1 MKTAP
6 RFSQY
11 RVARS
16 VHSLLRRA
24 APAVLAGMLPQIA
37 YAQEKTIAFSID
49 SQPLSSA
56 LLDFGRQADLSVLAP
71 TLLVSGKIAPDV
83 RGQLSVAAAL
93 DRLLEGSGLTYA
105 FVQSNAV
112 RIMAQEEA
120 ALAPEVQPASQLS
133 EGGDRVVVTGT
144 NIRGAAPGSSP
155 VDVYTSADIRRSGAT
170 TTEQFVAKIPQ
181 NLGTMSQ
188 YGPGARSGNTNNNA
202 VTAIDLRG
210 LGVGTTLTLLNG
222 HRMALSNSGQSADV
236 SFIPL
241 GAVERVEVLTDGASA
256 IYGSDAIGG
265 VVNFILRDEYEGSES
280 RVSTGAVSQGG
291 MRQGGA
297 GHTTG
302 IRWQGGNGLLS
313 YDYHSASALMTADR
327 SYAIAAGPG
336 QLTPTD
342 IRHNVFATASQ
353 HLTEQLTLE
362 ADLGASWRKV
372 KNSHANLQSSAP
384 TAHTLQ
390 RYTSQSDLV
399 FGNIELDYA
408 FGEDV
413 AASLTASYSEL
424 DTDGDVSLTRFNL
437 APPVT
442 TYTTFDSRNSQFDVT
457 GKLDGVLLE
466 MPGGKVR
473 YSLGAGVLA
482 EEYQG
487 VNPRTALQAS
497 GTLGRRSTYGFVEVN
512 VPVIG
517 RGQGVPF
524 MDELTV
530 NLAAR
535 YTRYDDTSEPGLDR
549 DFGDSVDPKVGI
561 LWSPAPALSFRATY
575 GSSFRAP
582 ALTQLDPAG
591 GSHFLFPLPV
601 AGNPAI
607 VIGMTG
613 YAVRDLG
620 PETADSYTLGFDFRT
635 PAPGG
640 FELSATYYNIDYT
653 DRIGEAPNGG
663 LDPFATP
670 DRLPDIVYRP
680 PSAAFIEE
688 ALRATPLLV
697 NLSGVDLT
705 DPAAGAAALFAR
717 SDIWMYD
724 LRLRNLAISQQHGI
738 DLSVRQGVDVG
749 WGDLQFGANIS
760 HILNYEQQ
768 GSPSAGILPA
778 FDIPGQPA
786 DTRGRAFV
794 GLTTGDF
801 NGMLSVNYTD
811 DYANPLAAAGQ
822 RQVESWTT
830 IDLSLGYAFDKLP
843 WGTGTR
849 VGLSIQ
855 NLLDEDPPF
864 LRPGTGS
871 NIVYPIGFDPTN
883 ANPLGRFVML
893 NLTQA
898 W

>member
-1 MKTAP
+1 MNNKP
-6 RFSQY
+6 GFSQY
-11 RVARS
+11 RVAKS
-16 VHSLLRRA
+16 AHSLLRRA
-24 APAVLAGMLPQIA
+24 APAVLAALLPQIA
-37 YAQEKTIAFSID
+37 YAQEKTITFSID
-49 SQPLSSA
+49 SQPLPAA
-56 LLDFGRQADLSVLAP
+56 LLDLGRQADLSVLAP
-71 TLLVSGKIAPDV
+71 TSLVSGKTAPDV

-93 DRLLEGSGLTYA
+93 ERLLEGSGLTYV

-112 RIMAQEEA
+112 RIVADDQA
-120 ALAPEVQPASQLS
+120 ALPPGSAPASRLAES
-133 EGGDRVVVTGT
+133 GDRVVVTGT
-144 NIRGAAPGSSP
+144 NIRGVAPGSSP
-155 VDVYTSADIRRSGAT
+155 VDIYTSADIRRSGAT

-265 VVNFILRDEYEGSES
+265 VVNFILRDDYEGSES
-280 RVSTGAVSQGG
+280 RLSAGGVGQGG
-291 MRQGGA
+291 MRQGGI

-302 IRWQGGNGLLS
+302 VRWQGGHGLLS
-313 YDYHSASALMTADR
+313 YDYHTASALMTADR
-327 SYAIAAGPG
+327 PYAIAAGPG
-336 QLTPTD
+336 QLTPGD
-342 IRHNVFATASQ
+342 IRHNVFASAS
-353 HLTEQLTLE
+353 HYLTDKLE
-362 ADLGASWRKV
+362 LEVDLGASWRKV

-384 TAHTLQ
+384 SAHTLQ
-390 RYTSQSDLV
+390 RYTSQSDLA

-408 FGEDV
+408 FDENLT
-413 AASLTASYSEL
+413 ASLTASYSEL

-442 TYTTFDSRNSQFDVT
+442 TYTRFDSRNSQFDVA

-473 YSLGAGVLA
+473 YSLGAGVLS

-487 VNPRTALQAS
+487 VNPRTALQAR
-497 GTLGRRSTYGFVEVN
+497 GTLGRRSTYGFAEVN
-512 VPVIG
+512 VPVVG
-517 RGQGVPF
+517 RGQGVPLI
-524 MDELTV
+524 DQLTV

-535 YTRYDDTSEPGLDR
+535 YTKYDDTSAPGLDR

-561 LWSPAPALSFRATY
+561 LWSPLEALSFRATY

-591 GSHFLFPLPV
+591 GSHFLFPLSV
-601 AGNPAI
+601 AGDPAI

-613 YAVRDLG
+613 YPVQDLG

-635 PAPGG
+635 PDPGG

-663 LDPFATP
+663 LNPFETP
-670 DRLPDIVYRP
+670 DRLPDIIYRP

-688 ALRATPLLV
+688 ALRATPLLI
-697 NLSGVDLT
+697 NLSGFDLS
-705 DPAAGAAALFAR
+705 DPAAGAATLYAR

-724 LRLRNLAISQQHGI
+724 LRLRNLAVSRQHGF

-749 WGDLQFGANIS
+749 WADLQFGASIS

-768 GSPSAGILPA
+768 GSPSAEVLPA
-778 FDIPGQPA
+778 FDVPGQPA

-794 GLTTGDF
+794 GVTSGDF

-811 DYANPLAAAGQ
+811 DYANPLAALGQ
-822 RQVESWTT
+822 RHVDSWTT
-830 IDLSLGYAFDKLP
+830 IDLSLGYAFGELP
-843 WGTGTR
+843 RGGGTR

-864 LRPGTGS
+864 LRPGSGS

-893 NLTQA
+893 TLTQV